1 MKSENSKTGLCFVC
15 GKTKNISELMPALFV
30 RANVAGLIKNDG
42 CNWDPK
48 GFVCLDDLNKYRSAY
63 IQKVLEEEKGSL
75 STYDKEVL
83 DSITGKEILSKNIN
97 DEIDNKITLGERISD
112 RIAEFGGSWIFISL
126 FMSFLV
132 IWMLINIIVLSTHP
146 FDPYPFILLNLILSC
161 IAAIQAPIIMMSQ
174 NRQEA
179 KDRLRSQHD
188 YQVNLKAE
196 IEIRQ
201 INDKI
206 DHLLMQHGQKMLEIQ
221 QIQLELME
229 EIAGRLKK

>member
-1 MKSENSKTGLCFVC
+1 
-15 GKTKNISELMPALFV
+15 MPALFV

-83 DSITGKEILSKNIN
+83 DSITGKEILTKNIN

>member
-63 IQKVLEEEKGSL
+63 IQRVLEEEKGSL